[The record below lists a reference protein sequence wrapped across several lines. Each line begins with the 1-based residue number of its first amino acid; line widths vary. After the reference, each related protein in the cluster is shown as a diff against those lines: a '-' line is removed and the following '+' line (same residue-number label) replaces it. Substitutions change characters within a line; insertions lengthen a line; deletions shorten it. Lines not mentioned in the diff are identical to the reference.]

1 MTRRRALRFV
11 LGALVAAPAG
21 YFAWSWLTFPK
32 DKTPTGAYY
41 RLVKAVNNGNPAQ
54 AFPYLET
61 AAQHA
66 CFTIRNFRKQGRE
79 RVLAAFPEPDRT
91 RIAESYAAE
100 AAAADGADVFALYA
114 QKHGWM
120 ERLRRD
126 MSGIHKIE
134 ESGDRATVETVKGTR
149 YPLRRGENGIW
160 GLTWFTAVLV
170 ADADKAA
177 RDAGMIEKAAE
188 DYERVRKVGENE
200 PADAGP

>member
-1 MTRRRALRFV
+1 

-21 YFAWSWLTFPK
+21 YFAWAWLTFPK

-41 RLVKAVNNGNPAQ
+41 RLVKAVNNGDPVQ
-54 AFPYLET
+54 AFPYMET

-79 RVLAAFPEPDRT
+79 RVLVAFPEPERT

-114 QKHGWM
+114 KRHGWM
-120 ERLRRD
+120 DRLRRD
-126 MSGIHKIE
+126 MSGIQKIE
-134 ESGDRATVETVKGTR
+134 QNGDRATVETVKGTR

-170 ADADKAA
+170 ADAEKAA
-177 RDAGMIEKAAE
+177 RDAGMIDKAAE
-188 DYERVRKVGENE
+188 DYERVRKVGEPE
-200 PADAGP
+200 PFDAGK